1 MFIQTEVTPNP
12 NALKFFPGMVLCEG
26 APSQWTRASDDLSLA
41 PLARDLLAMDAVVE
55 VLIAHDYVSVRKI
68 EDASWTS
75 LKILILGTIADFME
89 FGWPMLADEAQ
100 LEGANAGERGG
111 PSERGII
118 DILDTHVRPAVA
130 RDGGDV
136 RLHHYD
142 SASKTAWIELRGA
155 CGRCPSARITL
166 KQGIERV
173 LTEHLPFVHQ
183 VEEFQ
188 SPDAAGPETRKQFF
202 RDLAA
207 RGGGGRP
214 QTRFSFN
221 GKPLTSFSA

>member
-12 NALKFFPGMVLCEG
+12 NALKFFPGMALCDG
-26 APSQWTRASDDLSLA
+26 QPSHWTRDSGDLSSA
-41 PLARDLLAMDAVVE
+41 PLARDLLALDGVAE
-55 VLIAHDYVSVRKI
+55 ILIAREYVSVRKN
-68 EDASWTS
+68 EDAGWTS
-75 LKILILGTIADFME
+75 LKTLILGTINDFIE
-89 FGWPMLADEAQ
+89 FGWPLLIDGAQ
-100 LEGANAGERGG
+100 LESAGTEDRGG
-111 PSERGII
+111 PSEQSII

-142 SASKTAWIELRGA
+142 PNSRTAWIELRGA
-155 CGRCPSARITL
+155 CGGCPSARITL
-166 KQGIERV
+166 KHGIERV

-188 SPDAAGPETRKQFF
+188 SSGAAGAETRKQFF

-214 QTRFSFN
+214 ETRFSYN
-221 GKPLTSFSA
+221 GKPLTSSGT